1 MSPTEQFEL
10 FATEEPEVIP
20 ASVATPAQVE
30 DPQVDVEL
38 KVEEPPAA
46 PAAAPTLNRDP
57 MAIRTEGTEMLTDYL
72 RDFSSSFY
80 VVEFPR
86 RLLSVFAFPLTSQES
101 WKATHQSENYTIE
114 TGICEGCPERSPEVM
129 TIRDFGYFIALYSL
143 IKNAPIDDREV
154 EVTLRHIAFVMA
166 GFPKASDFPKIKD
179 PKELARKTSIKSL
192 IGGKKSK
199 EFGEA
204 ISKAYGRHMHYT
216 LPQHSGSSAPGTE
229 HWLSM
234 LNYEATRRTLN
245 LGEKSGKFYRNFTI
259 GSAFNILAPS
269 SDDYVSFDCRQFFKA
284 GSWIARAVLLKL
296 MPRLLAG
303 GYNSRHKHLTIKG
316 STLLRQ
322 IGAATYTY
330 DRPAKMVAALEPV
343 AQALDKLE
351 SVLGTRIRAKLQSKP
366 RGEPEFLIYIEKL
379 PARKLE
385 QHSLE
390 NGETFKL
397 WVACGKSPETFWT
410 RLNQGRK
417 NKVDLNDDDRRL
429 LDASGLNW
437 RSMEHY
443 LRLVKQ
449 LLHPQAFSQALA
461 DFKAAVREGNS
472 SSEPQALTG
481 FIKEAI
487 RTLRT

>member
-1 MSPTEQFEL
+1 MPPTEQFEL
-10 FATEEPEVIP
+10 FATDEPEVIP
-20 ASVATPAQVE
+20 VPVAEPAQTAKKTAVKQE
-30 DPQVDVEL
+30 ASLPAS
-38 KVEEPPAA
+38 PP
-46 PAAAPTLNRDP
+46 LNRDP

-86 RLLSVFAFPLTSQES
+86 RLLSVFAFPLTAQES

-114 TGICEGCPERSPEVM
+114 TGICEGCPERTPEVM

-154 EVTLRHIAFVMA
+154 EVTLRHIAFAMA
-166 GFPKASDFPKIKD
+166 GFPKASDFPQIKD
-179 PKELARKTSIKSL
+179 PAELARKTSIKSL

-199 EFGEA
+199 EFGQA

-216 LPQHSGSSAPGTE
+216 LPQHRGSSAPGTE

-245 LGEKSGKFYRNFTI
+245 LGEQSGKFYRNFTI
-259 GSAFNILAPS
+259 GSAFNILAPTAE
-269 SDDYVSFDCRQFFKA
+269 DYVSFDCRQFFKA
-284 GSWIARAVLLKL
+284 GTWIARAVLLKL
-296 MPRLLAG
+296 MPRILAG
-303 GYNSRHKHLTIKG
+303 GYNSRHKHLTIKA

-330 DRPAKMVAALEPV
+330 DRPAKMVAALQPV
-343 AQALDKLE
+343 ADALDKLE

-385 QHSLE
+385 QSSLE

-397 WVACGKSPETFWT
+397 WLACGKSPETFWT

-417 NKVDLNDDDRRL
+417 NKVDLNDDDRL
-429 LDASGLNW
+429 HLDASGLNW

-449 LLHPQAFSQALA
+449 LLHAQAFAQALA
-461 DFKAAVREGNS
+461 DYKAAVREGTT

-487 RTLRT
+487 RTLNA